1 MASKIPTDLQWA
13 DLASRIK
20 AAANV
25 QSDWNESDSEDD
37 AYIKNKPNLAAVA
50 TSGSYSDLTGT
61 PSLATVATS
70 GDYGDLIN
78 TPTIPTVNN
87 ATITIQKNS
96 VKVDDFTAN
105 QATAKTINITV
116 PTTAADV
123 SALPASTK
131 YGATLSMTIDDE
143 YKAVSNPT
151 GNPKSQGW
159 YERSGTSPNYTY
171 TLTNDTSVQSGKTY
185 YTGPTYVIT
194 SILKDQDGNTLGSS
208 QTVDL
213 PLESVVVSGYYDS
226 QTKKVVLTLKDGSTI
241 EFSVADLVSGLQT
254 EITSSNKL
262 SADLVDDSTTTNKFV
277 TASDKTTWSGKQDK
291 LVAGSNIQIAADG
304 KTISATDTTY
314 NDFSG
319 ATSGAV
325 GVHGLVPAPASG
337 ETTKFLKS
345 DGTWGTPD
353 GKTYTAGA
361 NIQINGTVISATDT
375 TYSAFTG
382 ADGSSAGTSGLVPAP
397 SATDNT
403 KFLKGDGTW
412 ANATYTL
419 PAATT
424 STLGGVIVGDGLNV
438 VTTSGATK
446 GTISVN
452 TFTTNEWDA
461 LWA

>member
-37 AYIKNKPNLAAVA
+37 AYIKNKPSLATVA
-50 TSGSYSDLTGT
+50 TSGLYSDLTGT

-87 ATITIQKNS
+87 ATITIQKNGT
-96 VKVDDFTAN
+96 KVDDFTAN

-131 YGATLSMTIDDE
+131 YGATLSMTIDDD

-151 GNPKSQGW
+151 GNPKTQGW
-159 YERSGTSPNYTY
+159 YERSGTAPNYVY
-171 TLTNDTSVQSGKTY
+171 TLTTDTSVKSGKTY

-194 SILKDQDGNTLGSS
+194 SILKDQDGNTLGSA

-254 EITSSNKL
+254 EITAQNKL
-262 SADLVDDSTTTNKFV
+262 SADLVDDTTTTHKFV

-291 LVAGSNIQIAADG
+291 LVAGSNIQIASDG

-319 ATSGAV
+319 ATSSAA

-375 TYSAFTG
+375 TYNTFTG
-382 ADGSSAGTSGLVPAP
+382 ADGSAAGTSGLVPAP

-452 TFTTNEWDA
+452 TFTTNEWNA

>member
-37 AYIKNKPNLAAVA
+37 AYIKNKPNLATVA
-50 TSGSYSDLTGT
+50 TSGLYSDLTGT

-87 ATITIQKNS
+87 ATITIQKNGT
-96 VKVDDFTAN
+96 KVDDFTAN

-131 YGATLSMTIDDE
+131 YGATLSMTIDDD

-151 GNPKSQGW
+151 GNPKTQGW
-159 YERSGTSPNYTY
+159 YERSGTSPNYIY
-171 TLTNDTSVQSGKTY
+171 TLTTDTSVQAGKTY

-254 EITSSNKL
+254 EITAQNKL
-262 SADLVDDSTTTNKFV
+262 SADLVDDTTTTHKFV

-291 LVAGSNIQIAADG
+291 LVAGSNIQIASDG

-319 ATSGAV
+319 ATSSAA

-375 TYSAFTG
+375 TYNTFTG
-382 ADGSSAGTSGLVPAP
+382 ADGSAAGTSGLVPAP

-452 TFTTNEWDA
+452 TFTTNEWNA